1 MISVII
7 RNKNQEFALEFLLRN
22 LTERYINDIEE
33 IIVIDNL
40 STDSSE
46 AVSRKYNFYL
56 DYNLSNI
63 ILKKNF
69 TKLTCLETLVGSF
82 SNL

>member
-1 MISVII
+1 MRRLYSTTPII
-7 RNKNQEFALEFLLRN
+7 FGMVKYVMRNAP
-22 LTERYINDIEE
+22 IN
-33 IIVIDNL
+33 NA
-40 STDSSE
+40 T